1 MDNAKA
7 NRRMPDPHEQL
18 VSEITAATGV
28 TPPLVVAGDAPV
40 PTRDAGDL
48 YYVGLIGGKDVGK
61 TSLVNALAGQQIAEP
76 TGHGEGTRSVTAYAH
91 RDVAAT
97 VRQQLGDIQI
107 VEHDAENLKR
117 QVLLDLPDI
126 DSKYADHIAL
136 TRSMLRF
143 MLYPVWVQSVE
154 KYADQRPQQLLQQV
168 AEGNDPANFI
178 FLLNKCDQLIDRE
191 GLLAAGELAEDYGQ
205 RLQKRLE
212 LKAPPEVLLVS
223 ARRPE
228 EYDLPQLRKKLG
240 VQKSAKHVTQSR
252 QLAVAR
258 RQTTVM
264 HWVREQHLPARAKS
278 AERLVDDAAELL
290 ADRIGRPV
298 LEEALPRL
306 ERDAAHRLG
315 LAEPAVRA
323 RLRAWPIVNL
333 LDAAFSPLVLL
344 LRKNLAPAEGESAA
358 IDTYLAETGRGT
370 AKNLQAVF
378 AQLNNAYP
386 EVGRL
391 YESRRLWET
400 PAAESAAS
408 DLRRRLGD
416 ALALQRDAVR
426 RRFTPSPL
434 LAPLRWLLTLGVSLW
449 FVLLQ
454 PVAEAAL
461 LTAKFEW
468 TRLALDTVQI
478 LSAQT
483 LLENIAFVAI
493 YLLVLWATLRF
504 GTYRRVA
511 SMRRRLL
518 AKEAERP
525 EASPAAQTVEW
536 MQSLL
541 APLERRHDELRL
553 LAERAEHLNESV
565 AKAA

>member
-1 MDNAKA
+1 MA
-7 NRRMPDPHEQL
+7 NRLMPDPHEQL
-18 VSEITAATGV
+18 VSEITAATGA

-40 PTRDAGDL
+40 PTRDGGDL

-61 TSLVNALAGQQIAEP
+61 TSLVNALAGQTLAEP

-91 RDVAAT
+91 RDVADI
-97 VRQQLGDIQI
+97 VRQQLGDVEI

-191 GLLAAGELAEDYGQ
+191 GLLAAGELAEDYGG

-212 LKAPPEVLLVS
+212 LKSPPDVLLVS

-228 EYDLPQLRKKLG
+228 EYDLPQLRKLLG
-240 VQKSAKHVTQSR
+240 VQKSAKQVTQSR
-252 QLAVAR
+252 QLAVVR
-258 RQTTVM
+258 RQSTVM
-264 HWVREQHLPARAKS
+264 QWVQEQHLPARAKS
-278 AERLVDDAAELL
+278 AERLIDDAAELL

-333 LDAAFSPLVLL
+333 VDAAFSPLVLL
-344 LRKNLAPAEGESAA
+344 LRKNLAPAADESAA
-358 IDTYLAETGRGT
+358 VDTYLAETGRGT

-400 PAAESAAS
+400 PAAESAAG
-408 DLRRRLGD
+408 DLRRRLAD

-426 RRFTPSPL
+426 KRFTPSSL
-434 LAPLRWLLTLGVSLW
+434 LAPLRWLLTFGVALW
-449 FVLLQ
+449 FILLQ

-461 LTAKFEW
+461 LTAKFNW
-468 TRLALDTVQI
+468 SRLALDTVQI

-483 LLENIAFVAI
+483 LLENLAFVAV

-511 SMRRRLL
+511 AMRRRLL
-518 AKEAERP
+518 AREAERP

-536 MQSLL
+536 MQALL
-541 APLERRHDELRL
+541 APLERRHKELAA
-553 LAERAEHLNESV
+553 LAERADDLGEQIGR
-565 AKAA
+565 AA